1 MATRLVEN
9 YVGRLL
15 SEDMDNP
22 FGPGGRFTPPGRFG
36 YGFDSDGRPIGP
48 GFPPEFDPLFGPV
61 DYTPGLDDRYR
72 PENPDE
78 TPPEKPEPPIN
89 PNYDTTPVF
98 QPVVRPE
105 DLPIDGLNDPIYLPF
120 PMQDPLDALPRPD
133 FTDFPFPFGPRIPI
147 RVPGLPRTTPAAPPV
162 IG

>member
-15 SEDMDNP
+15 SEDLEDRFPNP
-22 FGPGGRFTPPGRFG
+22 RIWG
-36 YGFDSDGRPIGP
+36 YDDEGRPIGP
-48 GFPPEFDPLFGPV
+48 GTWPDPFDPVFGPV
-61 DYTPGLDDRYR
+61 DFTPGLDDRYR
-72 PENPDE
+72 PADDGL
-78 TPPEKPEPPIN
+78 PPEREPPIN
-89 PNYDTTPVF
+89 PNYERIRDRTPF
-98 QPVVRPE
+98 RFPPVVTPE
-105 DLPIDGLNDPIYLPF
+105 QLPIDGLNDPTYLPPGMRPPVDF
-120 PMQDPLDALPRPD
+120 TPD